1 MIYSNLFKI
10 PSIACALNDRD
21 VLTLESSQLESADI
35 IELRVDMFENIEE
48 RHILKIFRTVKE
60 RLNKPIIATIRDTSE
75 GGQKEIKD
83 RINLYKIVLPFSD
96 FIDIE
101 INSDIYEDIKKL
113 CAENRKTLIG
123 SYHNF
128 LFTPD
133 NNALEEIFLK
143 GKNSGCDIVKIAV
156 MPNNKEDMLRL
167 IEFTLK
173 HRKDPIITMSMGEIG
188 LPTRV
193 FNPIFGSLITYG
205 YINTPSAPGQLSI
218 REISQIF
225 KMLKVR

>member
-1 MIYSNLFKI
+1 MIYSKFSNI

-21 VLTLESSQLESADI
+21 VLTLERPQLEPADI
-35 IELRVDMFENIEE
+35 IELRVDMFENMDEK
-48 RHILKIFRTVKE
+48 HILKIFKTVKE
-60 RLNKPIIATIRDTSE
+60 RFNKPIIATIRDVSE

-96 FIDIE
+96 FVDIE
-101 INSDIYEDIKKL
+101 INSEIFEDIKKL
-113 CAENRKTLIG
+113 CTENQKTLIG

-128 LFTPD
+128 LLTPD
-133 NNALEEIFLK
+133 SNTLESIFLK
-143 GKNSGCDIVKIAV
+143 GKDSGCDIVKIAL

-188 LPTRV
+188 LPTRI
-193 FNPIFGSLITYG
+193 FNPILGSLITYG